1 MKPTRIWPLFVA
13 LVLTALLFTACGSA
27 KESFVSPVSGGGEA
41 ASVAAAPASEAADFV
56 QLESAAAEAAMGGP
70 QTANADR
77 KIISTV
83 DISLVVDDSD
93 AALAAIESMVETAG
107 GYIART
113 NLYQSDQDADQLE
126 GSLTLRVP
134 AERLSD
140 TLKQLTSLAVKVE
153 SQNMSRED
161 VTAQYV
167 DLQARLENLEAAE
180 KELRALLAEVRAR
193 PDADTEDILS
203 VYRSLTDIRGQI
215 EQLQGRINLLND
227 TVALST
233 ITVYLRLNRAT
244 LPIVEESWQPGAT
257 VAEALRALTDTLQRL
272 GNLAIWWSVYLLP
285 VALILLLPL
294 AIGFFVIRWFIRR
307 RRRD

>member
-1 MKPTRIWPLFVA
+1 MRTTQRLFIFA
-13 LVLTALLFTACGSA
+13 SFFLAALLFTACGSA
-27 KESFVSPVSGGGEA
+27 RESFVSPVDGGSEA
-41 ASVAAAPASEAADFV
+41 ASIAAAPAAEESYA
-56 QLESAAAEAAMGGP
+56 LESPAAGASLEVVQPAD
-70 QTANADR
+70 ADR
-77 KIISTV
+77 KIVSTV

-93 AALAAIESMVETAG
+93 AALTSIETMVERAG

-113 NLYQSDQDADQLE
+113 NLYQSDQDPDQLE

-140 TLKQLTSLAVKVE
+140 VLKQLSSLAVKVE
-153 SQNMSRED
+153 SQNMNRED
-161 VTAQYV
+161 VTTQYV

-180 KELRALLAEVRAR
+180 KELRALLAEVRER
-193 PDADTEDILS
+193 PDADTEDILT

-233 ITVYLRLNRAT
+233 INVYLRLNRAT
-244 LPIVEESWQPGAT
+244 LPIVEEGWQPGAT
-257 VAEALRALTDTLQRL
+257 VTEALRALTDTLQRL
-272 GNLAIWWSVYLLP
+272 GDLAIWWGVYLLP

-294 AIGFFVIRWFIRR
+294 IIVFFIIRWFVRR
-307 RRRD
+307 RRRS